1 MIGRGGQ
8 HFLGPKIKNLPRG
21 VLREAVQKLE
31 SARLGLA
38 FGVSA
43 FSFLPFSLR
52 ASFPPG
58 RFFSCHIVTQGPNY
72 FTDHHQHFVL
82 AGSLTQDIAVY

>member
-8 HFLGPKIKNLPRG
+8 HFLGPKKNLPRG
-21 VLREAVQKLE
+21 VLREAVQNLE

-38 FGVSA
+38 LVVSA

-52 ASFPPG
+52 ASFSSWTI
-58 RFFSCHIVTQGPNY
+58 FSCHIVTQGPNN

-82 AGSLTQDIAVY
+82 VGSLTQDIAVY